1 MGHPGFLLFGAS
13 RRALAGQLT
22 FDEQIQAERGQIL
35 AVVQF
40 YVCLTPTHWSMYCII
55 DGLNALF
62 INL

>member
-35 AVVQF
+35 AVLPQI
-40 YVCLTPTHWSMYCII
+40 L
-55 DGLNALF
+55 A
-62 INL
+62 